1 MMSKLTATWLLTL
14 TGLASLGSVLVPVV
28 TLGSDAV
35 LIEFSQNDCQ
45 FCVAMRPVVS
55 QLQSEKITVRHVD
68 VDKES
73 DMAVRFGIQQIPT
86 FVIFSGGKEASR
98 LVGVQEID
106 TIRKAIADSGRV
118 HLTPT
123 DAQTRL
129 APVTPAPNHA
139 AVPTYEQA
147 TYEQAARDPMP
158 SQSLADAVQRAQA
171 ATVRIRV
178 FEEVGYGVGTG
189 TIIQSNGQELLV
201 LTCGHLFR
209 DTRGGTKIEVDLF
222 HAGQVHTVEGRVI
235 SYDAKDRD
243 IGLLAIQTSLPIQ
256 PVPVAPSSTPPR
268 NGDSVFSFGCDRGAD
283 PSRRDTRLTGINKYN
298 QHLQLSNLEIAG
310 APIDGRSGGGLFN
323 SQGQLIGV
331 CNAADYNDDI
341 GIYAGPGEVDWVLT
355 QAGIPTNQVA
365 NTVNQVANTT
375 ISTLDQSQ
383 FNAAPATNNFVAQ
396 RDTEAAEIAQSSD
409 QEVIVIVRSRSN
421 PAQGAK
427 VVTFN
432 QAPPQLL
439 QMLQQPQQ

>member
-1 MMSKLTATWLLTL
+1 
-14 TGLASLGSVLVPVV
+14 
-28 TLGSDAV
+28 
-35 LIEFSQNDCQ
+35 
-45 FCVAMRPVVS
+45 
-55 QLQSEKITVRHVD
+55 
-68 VDKES
+68 
-73 DMAVRFGIQQIPT
+73 
-86 FVIFSGGKEASR
+86 
-98 LVGVQEID
+98 
-106 TIRKAIADSGRV
+106 
-118 HLTPT
+118 
-123 DAQTRL
+123 
-129 APVTPAPNHA
+129 
-139 AVPTYEQA
+139 
-147 TYEQAARDPMP
+147 MP

-209 DTRGGTKIEVDLF
+209 DTRGETKIEVDLF
-222 HAGQVHTVEGRVI
+222 YAGQVHTAEGRVI
-235 SYDAKDRD
+235 AYDAKDRD
-243 IGLLAIQTSLPIQ
+243 IGLLAIQSSLPIQ
-256 PVPVAPSSTPPR
+256 PVPVAPNATPPR

-298 QHLQLSNLEIAG
+298 QHLRLSNLEIAG

-341 GIYAGPGEVDWVLT
+341 GIYAGPGEVDWVLSS
-355 QAGIPTNQVA
+355 ANISPTQVA
-365 NTVNQVANTT
+365 STAPNHFVAQHELDAPAITT
-375 ISTLDQSQ
+375 AT
-383 FNAAPATNNFVAQ
+383 APAT
-396 RDTEAAEIAQSSD
+396 DHSSD

-421 PAQGAK
+421 PAQSAK
-427 VVTFN
+427 VVTFH